1 MAQLNLYVQPRL
13 VKCKTFDW
21 SNIYKALD
29 GISLKEDIRI
39 TLALRLWGFFSVID
53 RNVFEITEKNEVSSV
68 RMSENIGKY
77 YGEFY

>member
-29 GISLKEDIRI
+29 GISLKEDISVNNTRFA
-39 TLALRLWGFFSVID
+39 ALGFFFGH
-53 RNVFEITEKNEVSSV
+53 RPKCF
-68 RMSENIGKY
+68 
-77 YGEFY
+77 